1 MKLEAPYALLAELTH
16 RCPLRCPYCYN
27 PVELVRRSAELD
39 TDTWKGVFDQAA
51 AMGILQLHLSGGE
64 PTARGDIE
72 ELVAHADGSGLY
84 TNLITSGVLS
94 DAGQLERLAAAG
106 LAHVQISIQ
115 DSIADSG
122 DWIAGYAGAQQ
133 KKLEL
138 AASADAAGL
147 ALTINAVIHR
157 QNIERVGDMIDLAIE
172 MRAQRVEVANVQ
184 YYGWG
189 IKNRHNL
196 MPTLEQL
203 HRMHATVKQKIDD
216 LEGRI
221 VIDYVVPDYYA
232 RRPKAC
238 MNGWGRRFMNITPE
252 GKVLPCHAA
261 ETIPELE
268 FDNVRD
274 KTLAEIWTDSAAFNR
289 FRGTAWMPEPC
300 SSCERREID
309 WGGCRCQAL
318 ALTGSAANPDPVCE
332 LVPGHAE
339 VLATAFEDSR
349 DIDVDFDYRNFG
361 GNT

>member
-39 TDTWKGVFDQAA
+39 TDSWKSVFDQAA
-51 AMGILQLHLSGGE
+51 EMGILQVHMSGGE

-72 ELVAHADGSGLY
+72 ELVAHANGAGLY

-94 DAGQLERLAAAG
+94 DEEQLQRLAAAG

-122 DWIAGYAGAQQ
+122 DWIAGYAGAQD

-138 AASADAAGL
+138 AAKVDSAGL
-147 ALTINAVIHR
+147 ALTINAVVHR
-157 QNIERVGDMIDLAIE
+157 QNIERVADMIDLAVQ
-172 MRAQRVEVANVQ
+172 MGAQRVEVANVQ

-189 IKNRHNL
+189 IRNRRYL

-203 HRMHATVKQKIDD
+203 HRMHDTVLRKIDA

-238 MNGWGRRFMNITPE
+238 MNGWGRRFINVTPE

-268 FDNVRD
+268 FDNVLD
-274 KTLAEIWTDSAAFNR
+274 TPLATIWSDSAAFNR

-300 SSCERREID
+300 SSCDRREID

-349 DIDVDFDYRNFG
+349 DIEVDFDYRNFG
-361 GNT
+361 GAS